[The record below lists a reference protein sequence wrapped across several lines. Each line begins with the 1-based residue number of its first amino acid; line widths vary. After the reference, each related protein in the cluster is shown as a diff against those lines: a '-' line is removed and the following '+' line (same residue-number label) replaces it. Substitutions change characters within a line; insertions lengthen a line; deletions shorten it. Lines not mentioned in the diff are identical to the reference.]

1 MAEFHAAASEI
12 YKEHLVCRW
21 PGYARTQQ
29 MPAPSDWTNWLLLGG
44 RGAGKTRTGAEW
56 TRGMATGDKCFTS
69 HPVSNIALV
78 AETYADAR
86 EVMIEGQS
94 GLLAIH
100 TRHNR
105 PVWISSRRRL
115 EWPNGAVA
123 QVFSSEDPDGLRG
136 PQFSAAWV
144 DELAKWKNPQATW
157 DMLQFGLRLGAFP
170 RQVITTTPRPIK
182 LLKEIIADKR
192 TLISRMATDDNRQHL
207 AAGFFGRIVDI
218 YRGTKLGRQELDG
231 EIIDERSD
239 TLWQRDCLDQHRI
252 QAASSPSPSPSPP
265 LQRIVVAVDPPV
277 TGKATSDACGII
289 VAGIGVDRRAYVLE
303 DQTLQAVSPARWVAM
318 VTQLFDKYE
327 ADQVVIET
335 NQGGDMAESVLRNAC
350 PHLPIRQVKA
360 TRGKWL
366 RAEPVA
372 HLYER
377 GLVSHVGALPELEDE
392 MCDFGLEGLTSG
404 ASPDRLDALV
414 WALTDLLLDKSGQ
427 PRARTL

>member
-1 MAEFHAAASEI
+1 MA
-12 YKEHLVCRW
+12 
-21 PGYARTQQ
+21 
-29 MPAPSDWTNWLLLGG
+29 LG
-44 RGAGKTRTGAEW
+44 
-56 TRGMATGDKCFTS
+56 DQCFCL
-69 HPVSNIALV
+69 HPVGNIALV

-100 TRHNR
+100 TQQDR

-115 EWPNGAVA
+115 EWHNGAVA

-136 PQFSAAWV
+136 PQFGAAWS

-157 DMLQFGLRLGAFP
+157 DMLQFGLRLGHFP
-170 RQVITTTPRPIK
+170 QQVITTTPRPIK
-182 LLKEIIADKR
+182 LLKDIIADER
-192 TLISRMATDDNRQHL
+192 TLISRMATGDNRLNL
-207 AAGFFGRIVDI
+207 AAGFFDRII
-218 YRGTKLGRQELDG
+218 NMYRGTKLGRQELDG

-239 TLWQRDCLDQHRI
+239 TLWQREGLDQHRVHSMP
-252 QAASSPSPSPSPP
+252 A
-265 LQRIVVAVDPPV
+265 LRRIVVAVDPPV

-289 VAGIGVDRRAYVLE
+289 VAGVAENRRAYIVE
-303 DQTLQAVSPARWVAM
+303 DQTLQAVSPERWVSM
-318 VTQLFDKYE
+318 VTQLFDKYQ

-377 GLVSHVGALPELEDE
+377 GLVSHVGGLPQLEDE
-392 MCDFGLEGLTSG
+392 MCDFGLTGLSSG

-414 WALTDLLLDKSGQ
+414 WALTDLMLDPGGQ